1 MFRTLRKLFH
11 IIISLCRNFHYF
23 YYPNRIKLLK
33 RTIKCPETPRIHQF
47 LLFTGQGSVSVGDN
61 CTFGFKLGGFH
72 RSGSIEIQARYVKS
86 IVRIGNNTSTNNNIF
101 ICAANYVEIGNNVL
115 IGNFVTISDHDA
127 HNTNPNKRNE
137 IGAVGIVKI
146 KNNVWIGNNVRIS
159 KNVEIGENSI
169 IASGSVVT
177 KSFPE
182 NVIIGGVPAKLIKSI

>member
-1 MFRTLRKLFH
+1 
-11 IIISLCRNFHYF
+11 
-23 YYPNRIKLLK
+23 
-33 RTIKCPETPRIHQF
+33 
-47 LLFTGQGSVSVGDN
+47 LFTGQGSVSVGDN